1 MGARWSRIASF
12 QCGTSELLA
21 NGASNL
27 GAALQAVAGA
37 RAALAGL
44 AELIRSP
51 LREHRRQA
59 ARGDLEK
66 LISDLSVAFATVT
79 PDRVERDI
87 EQALGRLLCALGVGR
102 VSFYQFSPEGRMRL
116 FSSATAPG
124 LNPTAATFWNE
135 EFPWFTGTL
144 AAGRIV
150 RLGRLPHDYPV
161 EAGNERAAA
170 QRDHARAELAIP
182 LRVAGKIAA
191 AISFV
196 DFRAPR
202 NWPEQALVPLRTV
215 GEILAHALVRQAAA
229 EEAVERLRFER
240 LLADLSAT
248 FANLQPDCVDAEIR
262 LGLQRLLTFLGLDRA
277 GFLEVRRE
285 GGCLRVLHEVAARAD
300 GRCAETPWEQL
311 PWWADQL
318 RRGEVL
324 AWSNLP
330 EDLPGQALHEREYVL
345 HEGMRAALTIPLH
358 IGGALAGA
366 ICICDM
372 SRSRQ
377 WNADLVVRLRTLGE
391 IFASALER
399 RASGRALAARLEF
412 EGLLADLSATFA
424 NLDVDRVE
432 QEIGNAMRRVL
443 EALNVDRC
451 GFIVISKQTGR
462 LQVLHAVTRD
472 SSVPP
477 FFDNLEEALPWWAGR
492 LHRGEPVIA
501 EDTLED
507 VPLEAREEHAYYKL
521 SGLRA
526 ILTLPLRVGG
536 RVEAAI
542 GLSDFRGPHRWP
554 PEVVA
559 RLQALG
565 GIFVNALQRKSW
577 EKEVAAR
584 LKFETLVADLS
595 ATFAN
600 LPLQRLEQ
608 EIEKSLRRLLEV
620 LDLDRCGFMEISR
633 EHRRLRVIHSV
644 TRDKAVPPFQGDIE
658 EDFPWWSSR
667 VHRGEIVA
675 AEDVRRDIPAEAVK
689 ERAYY
694 ERIGLQASLTIPLR
708 VGGKVTAAI
717 GFSGFRSTRPW
728 PAELI
733 ARLQTLGGIFAT
745 AVERKAAEEQLRDS
759 EALNN
764 AVLASLPGFVAIV
777 DQDGAIIGVNRAWGR
792 LPERIHTVGG
802 YAAFLQSATG
812 AGELHIRPV
821 VEALDAVLAER
832 ESRTVIEFQ
841 CPGEGRWF
849 EVRIEPLNRAEGGAV
864 ISHMDVTARKR
875 SEAQARRAQEQMA
888 HLDRVA
894 AMGELASSLAHE
906 LSQPLTAILS
916 NAQAARNFLDEAV
929 PDLVEVRDTLD
940 DIIRNDTRA
949 GEVIRRMRA
958 LLKRSEF
965 RPVALNLNELVREV
979 VRMVGPDALL
989 KKSSIQMH
997 VQPDL
1002 PLVSG
1007 DAVQMQQ
1014 VLINLLLNGLDAVVQ
1029 RPQGSR
1035 WIRIG
1040 TRVAV
1045 DHAVELTVEDS
1056 GNGIAEKDL
1065 ERVFEPFFTT
1075 KREGLGMGLSISRSI
1090 VELHAGSIKA
1100 EQAPAGGALFRC
1112 LFKVAPAAARGIED
1126 ESGECE
1132 HGSHRVHSG

>member
-1 MGARWSRIASF
+1 M
-12 QCGTSELLA
+12 
-21 NGASNL
+21 
-27 GAALQAVAGA
+27 
-37 RAALAGL
+37 
-44 AELIRSP
+44 
-51 LREHRRQA
+51 
-59 ARGDLEK
+59 
-66 LISDLSVAFATVT
+66 AFATVT
-79 PDRVERDI
+79 ADRVERDI

-102 VSFYQFSPEGRMRL
+102 VSLFRFSPEGRMSL
-116 FSSATAPG
+116 LSSVTAPG
-124 LNPTAATFWNE
+124 LNPTPATFWNE

-150 RLGRLPHDYPV
+150 RLGRLPQDYPV

-202 NWPEQALVPLRTV
+202 NWPEQALVRLRTV
-215 GEILAHALVRQAAA
+215 GEILAHALFRQAAA
-229 EEAVERLRFER
+229 EKAVERLRFER

-248 FANLQPDCVDAEIR
+248 FANLQADCVDAEIR

-277 GFLEVRRE
+277 CFLELRHE
-285 GGCLRVLHEVAARAD
+285 GGGLRVLREVAARAD
-300 GRCAETPWEQL
+300 GRYAESAWERL
-311 PWWADQL
+311 PWWSDQL
-318 RRGEVL
+318 RCGEVL

-330 EDLPGQALHEREYVL
+330 EDLPDHALHEREYVL

-358 IGGALAGA
+358 IGGTLAGA

-372 SRSRQ
+372 NRSRQ
-377 WNADLVVRLRTLGE
+377 WTAELVVRLRTLGE
-391 IFASALER
+391 IFAGALER

-432 QEIGNAMRRVL
+432 QEIGSAMRRVL
-443 EALNVDRC
+443 EALDVDRC

-554 PEVVA
+554 PEVIA

-577 EKEVAAR
+577 EKELAAR

-600 LPLQRLEQ
+600 LPLHRLEQ

-620 LDLDRCGFMEISR
+620 LDLDRCGLMEISR
-633 EHRRLRVIHSV
+633 EHGRLRVIHSV
-644 TRDKAVPPFQGDIE
+644 TRDEALPPFQGEIE

-667 VHRGEIVA
+667 VHAGEIIA
-675 AEDVRRDIPAEAVK
+675 AEDVRRDIPADAVE

-694 ERIGLQASLTIPLR
+694 ERIGLQALLTIPLR
-708 VGGKVTAAI
+708 VGGKVAAAI

-745 AVERKAAEEQLRDS
+745 AIERKGAEEQLRDS

-777 DQDGAIIGVNRAWGR
+777 DRDGAIIGVNRAWSR
-792 LPERIHTVGG
+792 PDQSPTVGR

-812 AGELHIRPV
+812 VGERHIQPV

-849 EVRIEPLNRAEGGAV
+849 EVRIEPLKRAEGGAV
-864 ISHMDVTARKR
+864 ISHMDVSARKR

-916 NAQAARNFLDEAV
+916 NAQAARNFLDEAA
-929 PDLVEVRDTLD
+929 PDLAEVRDTLD

-965 RPVALNLNELVREV
+965 RPVALNLNDLVREV
-979 VRMVGPDALL
+979 VRIVAPDALL

-1002 PLVSG
+1002 PPVSG

-1035 WIRIG
+1035 WLRIG
-1040 TRVAV
+1040 TRMLV

-1100 EQAPAGGALFRC
+1100 EQGPAGGALFRC
-1112 LFKVAPAAARGIED
+1112 LFKMAPGAARGIED